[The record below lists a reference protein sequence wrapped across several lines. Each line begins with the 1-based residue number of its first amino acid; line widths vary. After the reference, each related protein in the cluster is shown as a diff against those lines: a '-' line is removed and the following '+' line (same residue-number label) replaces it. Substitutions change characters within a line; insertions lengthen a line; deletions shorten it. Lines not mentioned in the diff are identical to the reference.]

1 LWGREAFWIAFIA
14 AHPLFPLGSWFMW
27 DSKISLEGSFIQS
40 WMDRLCVDGL
50 EADSKDVV
58 SFPEGLPPEALSIIR
73 AELWEEFQYTV
84 SLFYQRKLIS
94 NM

>member
-1 LWGREAFWIAFIA
+1 
-14 AHPLFPLGSWFMW
+14 M
-27 DSKISLEGSFIQS
+27 
-40 WMDRLCVDGL
+40 CVDGL

-58 SFPEGLPPEALSIIR
+58 SLPEGLPPEALSIIR